1 MFVEMQSLCSSGSTP
16 GISPAATGRVAERLP
31 ICSISAYTH
40 SPDTLTLILWISAFM
55 ARISVCPVSEST
67 EARISF
73 ASWIFFSQSMI
84 WCLQRQERQCQGRS
98 SLSWHGRE
106 PPTSA
111 QGCGKQSQNVFNSGS
126 LQNGLSSL
134 ETDRLLHMGWRREE
148 EEEERERKGGGKG
161 EN

>member
-1 MFVEMQSLCSSGSTP
+1 MFTEMQSLCSNGSTP
-16 GISPAATGRVAERLP
+16 GISPAATGRVAEWLP

-98 SLSWHGRE
+98 SLSWRGRE
-106 PPTSA
+106 PPTSP
-111 QGCGKQSQNVFNSGS
+111 QGFLTKC
-126 LQNGLSSL
+126 LSSL

-148 EEEERERKGGGKG
+148 EEEERERKGGKG